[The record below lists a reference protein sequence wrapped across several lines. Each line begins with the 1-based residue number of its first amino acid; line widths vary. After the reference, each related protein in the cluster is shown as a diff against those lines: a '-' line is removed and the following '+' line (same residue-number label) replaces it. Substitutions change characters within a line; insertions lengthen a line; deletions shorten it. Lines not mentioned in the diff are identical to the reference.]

1 MAGFEFPGEYYEI
14 IRSDFRDVEAET
26 TLLAS
31 YLPDGGRVLDIGCG
45 TGTTL
50 RALAER
56 GYDGVGV
63 DASACFID
71 YAKNASST
79 GNTEYVHAD
88 AADYVP
94 SQRFDL
100 VVSLFGSLNYVAR
113 DRLRSVLTTIEASLA
128 PGGHAVLEVAQMLN
142 AVEVFQPTMVQHH
155 RADGVLIT
163 RTSRQMVN
171 PHMASWINDELIT
184 VRGADGVVQLFDN
197 RATQAIITT
206 PELVDLL
213 QVHGLEVVSRFGGFR
228 REPAPPHGRGPLVL
242 VAQRAGEAAS

>member
-1 MAGFEFPGEYYEI
+1 MTGFEFPGEYYEI
-14 IRSDFRDVEAET
+14 IRSDFRDLDAET
-26 TLLAS
+26 TFLAS
-31 YLPDGGRVLDIGCG
+31 YLPADGRVLDVGCG
-45 TGTTL
+45 TGTNL

-56 GYDGVGV
+56 GFAGVGV

-71 YAKNASST
+71 YAKNAAST
-79 GNTEYVHAD
+79 GDTEYVHSD

-94 SQRFDL
+94 RQRFDL

-113 DRLRSVLTTIEASLA
+113 DRLRSVLTMIADSLE
-128 PGGHAVLEVAQMLN
+128 PDGHAVIEVAQLLN

-155 RADGVLIT
+155 RAEGLLIT
-163 RTSRQMVN
+163 RTSRQAVV
-171 PHMASWINDELIT
+171 PHMASWINDECIT
-184 VRGADGVVQLFDN
+184 VRTADGAVQLFDN

-228 REPAPPHGRGPLVL
+228 QEPAPPHGRGPLVL
-242 VAQRAGEAAS
+242 VARRAGQTSS